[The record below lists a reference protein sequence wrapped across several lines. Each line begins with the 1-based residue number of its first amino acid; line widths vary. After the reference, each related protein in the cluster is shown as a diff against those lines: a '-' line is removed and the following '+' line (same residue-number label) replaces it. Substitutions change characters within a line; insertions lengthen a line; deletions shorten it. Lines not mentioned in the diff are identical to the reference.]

1 MPGARNILL
10 RVVRWPRLPSAT
22 RALCVLAF
30 LIISS
35 LLSTTAQ
42 AAQNRSS
49 FAQVVDTVQP
59 KIAKIYGAGGIRGL
73 EAYQS
78 GMLIS
83 ADGHVL
89 TVTSHVLDTDSIS
102 VVLNDGREFN
112 ATQVDTDPR
121 LELAVLKIDAA
132 DLDFFDLEAAV
143 EAGVASRV
151 LAFSNLF
158 GVATGNEPA
167 SVMQGWIAAKTM
179 LNARR
184 GTFKTPYRG
193 PVYILDAV
201 TNNPGAAGGALTNRR
216 GELVGML
223 GKELRNTLTTTW
235 LNYALPATEL
245 RTSVKDILSGTT
257 RSRADDD
264 RDRPDK
270 PLTLAALG
278 IMLVPD
284 VIQRTPSYVDAIHR
298 GSAAETAGL
307 RRDDLVVMLN
317 GRTVI
322 SHRALSD
329 ELSYLK
335 QDSQVIITVVRDSE
349 LLDVPLQ
356 LQSDT
361 DLTDDATVE

>member
-1 MPGARNILL
+1 M
-10 RVVRWPRLPSAT
+10 
-22 RALCVLAF
+22 
-30 LIISS
+30 
-35 LLSTTAQ
+35 
-42 AAQNRSS
+42 
-49 FAQVVDTVQP
+49 
-59 KIAKIYGAGGIRGL
+59 
-73 EAYQS
+73 
-78 GMLIS
+78 
-83 ADGHVL
+83 L
-89 TVTSHVLDTDSIS
+89 TVTSHVLDTDSVS
-102 VVLNDGREFN
+102 VILNDGREFN
-112 ATQVDTDPR
+112 ATQVGADPR
-121 LELAVLKIDAA
+121 LELAVLKIDAT
-132 DLDFFDLEAAV
+132 DLDFFDLETAV
-143 EAGVASRV
+143 EADVASRV

-216 GELVGML
+216 GELLGVL

-235 LNYALPATEL
+235 LNYALPATEV
-245 RTSVKDILSGTT
+245 RTSVKDILSDTN

-284 VIQRTPSYVDAIHR
+284 VILRTPSYVDAIHH

-322 SHRALSD
+322 SHRALTD
-329 ELSYLK
+329 ELSYLE
-335 QDSQVIITVVRDSE
+335 QDSQIVLTVVRDSE

-356 LQSDT
+356 LQSDA
-361 DLTDDATVE
+361 DPTDDTTVE